1 MVVFEE
7 FAIGKNDAVRQTEK
21 KIPTSVLFIDLN
33 KAGGRNTDAVDF
45 GAEGVVVLFPNV

>member
-7 FAIGKNDAVRQTEK
+7 FAIGKNDAVRQMEK

-33 KAGGRNTDAVDF
+33 KAGGRKADAVNE
-45 GAEGVVVLFPNV
+45 GAEGVVVLFTNV